1 MVAKGWN
8 IDVDTSAPVTNPQV
22 LLVGIY
28 YWNLAPAPLKVQ
40 NHEFQFFLRFI
51 LGNLV
56 NTWIQISLAICFS
69 TLIFY

>member
-28 YWNLAPAPLKVQ
+28 YWNLAPAPLKV
-40 NHEFQFFLRFI
+40 
-51 LGNLV
+51 
-56 NTWIQISLAICFS
+56 
-69 TLIFY
+69 